1 MNNRTD
7 HYGLGNSLAL
17 FTSLAAYIERENAK
31 LTPEERKVKEDARK
45 EREDLERISRIVQ
58 QGKCPH
64 CDSKL
69 IRGKK
74 DKHNKYI
81 RTWTCSGCDSKF
93 MR

>member
-1 MNNRTD
+1 MIDYTKFDMNM
-7 HYGLGNSLAL
+7 AI
-17 FTSLAAYIERENAK
+17 SLAAMAQHEYNK
-31 LTPEERKVKEDARK
+31 LTPEEKQARK
-45 EREDLERISRIVQ
+45 DKREKWEEEYRINKCIQ
-58 QGKCPH
+58 QGKCSY

-81 RTWTCSGCDSKF
+81 RTWTCSGCGSKF